1 MTACCEGAVSDAH
14 WQDVWPEDMFRSREP
29 VTLHE
34 FGGGLNAITRALAHA
49 TAAQEHLANS
59 EAEAARLEVNEVV
72 RILLDA

>member
-1 MTACCEGAVSDAH
+1 MTACCEGAVSDAY
-14 WQDVWPEDMFRSREP
+14 WQDVWPEDMFTSCEP
-29 VTLHE
+29 VSLRE
-34 FGGGLNAITRALAHA
+34 SGGGLGAITGALAYA